1 MRSATGRINSM
12 APSRRSLSRSAHLR
26 RSRMGQEKSLSHR
39 GLRAPRAAAIAG
51 ILFCGLLITSRHL
64 CGFLFLQIWEDRYWM

>member
-1 MRSATGRINSM
+1 
-12 APSRRSLSRSAHLR
+12 
-26 RSRMGQEKSLSHR
+26 MGQEKSLIHR